1 MNNIFKKGMIL
12 GGILAAGAVVG
23 LTMTKGGKQL
33 TEELQK
39 DAKALTKILKKDL
52 HRMQDVTQDSYDEL
66 VSTVV
71 EEYAQKKQLMSE
83 AKNDLISALRS
94 SWSDMEQEYMSE
106 HDEEKK

>member
-23 LTMTKGGKQL
+23 LTMTKGGTQL

-39 DAKALTKILKKDL
+39 DFQALIKIVKKNI
-52 HRMQDVTQDSYDEL
+52 HRMEDITQDSFGEL
-66 VSTVV
+66 VKTVV
-71 EEYAQKKQLMSE
+71 EEYAQKKELARD
-83 AKNDLISALRS
+83 AKDDLIAALRS